1 MATVLER
8 GKKIVVE
15 QLGGDEKDVVPTA
28 RFVDDLGADSLD
40 LVELIMSLE
49 EEFSN
54 STTKIE
60 IPDEDAEKIVTVQ
73 NAVDYITDLGVKDT

>member
-8 GKKIVVE
+8 VKKIVVE
-15 QLGGDEKDVVPTA
+15 QLGVDEKDVVPTA

-54 STTKIE
+54 STNKIE

-73 NAVDYITDLGVKDT
+73 NAVDYITDLGVKDS

>member
-8 GKKIVVE
+8 VKKIVVE
-15 QLGGDEKDVVPTA
+15 QLGVDEKDVVPTA

-73 NAVDYITDLGVKDT
+73 NAVDYITDLGVKDK

>member
-1 MATVLER
+1 VATVLER
-8 GKKIVVE
+8 VKKIVVE
-15 QLGGDEKDVVPTA
+15 QLGVDEKDVVPTA